1 LIFLGVTA
9 VVCVVPGGMAN
20 ITAKEK
26 SVNHHSFDRILVITL
41 GSKLCCGTASSLLQT
56 HRSNPTV
63 SKKSVRISWAMLC
76 Y

>member
-1 LIFLGVTA
+1 MFVCDSQSNRVTALIFLGVTA

-26 SVNHHSFDRILVITL
+26 SLNHHSFDRILVITL

-56 HRSNPTV
+56 HR
-63 SKKSVRISWAMLC
+63 
-76 Y
+76 